1 MHGFL
6 NIALERAWDKRS
18 APITPLVHN
27 GNQKRHQELTHLC
40 KQVSIFFQRC
50 LHAASFANR
59 IFASTSLLIGSL
71 IPGAAVPS
79 VRAQRALRGV
89 PVMDLS
95 SREED
100 TFPGTSRDEEI
111 ARRLF
116 ADLNY
121 SLLRPPGDGS
131 VIVLSDSD
139 EEEEVRENDHADV
152 EVMSSSA
159 ETPQLQ
165 SPLPPMT
172 RTQ

>member
-1 MHGFL
+1 VCEHSEPSEGF
-6 NIALERAWDKRS
+6 
-18 APITPLVHN
+18 
-27 GNQKRHQELTHLC
+27 
-40 KQVSIFFQRC
+40 
-50 LHAASFANR
+50 
-59 IFASTSLLIGSL
+59 
-71 IPGAAVPS
+71 
-79 VRAQRALRGV
+79 

-172 RTQ
+172 MTHPMRCQMIVIAVEMRLIRLRLSR